1 MISHNFIKLKVLR
14 LSNLGAL
21 GTGIDIILI
30 AKNIRKNT
38 GLKDNLNLNV

>member
-1 MISHNFIKLKVLR
+1 MMLRNFIKLKAFK

-30 AKNIRKNT
+30 EKNIRKNKT
-38 GLKDNLNLNV
+38 QARKII

>member
-1 MISHNFIKLKVLR
+1 MMLRNVIKLKVFK

-30 AKNIRKNT
+30 EKTYVRTKHR
-38 GLKDNLNLNV
+38 LER